1 MDRCEEVVHL
11 LLTQS
16 QIFGKAPQF
25 DAMTNVVSQPEMVT
39 MQGLQL
45 TDESRLLHGPRRL
58 LPHRPVDAPSL
69 QPRDG
74 APRQRHVGLR

>member
-39 MQGLQL
+39 ILSSAA
-45 TDESRLLHGPRRL
+45 E
-58 LPHRPVDAPSL
+58 
-69 QPRDG
+69 
-74 APRQRHVGLR
+74 